1 MFCVK
6 SNAVLS
12 YWLIDMKVLAIETS
26 CDDTSLALISFDWS
40 IFFCEQMISF
50 SQIDIHDAF
59 GGVVPELASREH
71 LHQILLVFQSLSNKY
86 NISIDNMMWMVDLV
100 AVTQLPWLPWSLIIW
115 RTLAAF
121 LSMWYSKKMVYVNHL
136 HWHIFS
142 FLLDRDLSILKEKN
156 LILSVSWWH
165 SDLSMLS
172 YIDKV
177 EIWDKNRQFN
187 IQKIWS
193 TRDDAIGEVYDKISR
208 LLGWPYPWWVWVSKK
223 ASSYLVHSD
232 LKDIKIF
239 FKRILLEENSF
250 DFSFSGMKS
259 QAYTF
264 INKYKDLLGI
274 SEEENLPES
283 LIEYICYEFQEAA
296 TDILVKKIF
305 TAVSFYGVNL
315 IALVWWVSANLRLR
329 EKIIDYKKIYE
340 NENWVSIDFYTPTKF
355 DYCTDNAAMIWV
367 AWLIKNNYILN

>member
-1 MFCVK
+1 M
-6 SNAVLS
+6 
-12 YWLIDMKVLAIETS
+12 
-26 CDDTSLALISFDWS
+26 
-40 IFFCEQMISF
+40 
-50 SQIDIHDAF
+50 
-59 GGVVPELASREH
+59 
-71 LHQILLVFQSLSNKY
+71 
-86 NISIDNMMWMVDLV
+86 
-100 AVTQLPWLPWSLIIW
+100 
-115 RTLAAF
+115 
-121 LSMWYSKKMVYVNHL
+121 
-136 HWHIFS
+136 
-142 FLLDRDLSILKEKN
+142 
-156 LILSVSWWH
+156 
-165 SDLSMLS
+165 
-172 YIDKV
+172 
-177 EIWDKNRQFN
+177 
-187 IQKIWS
+187 
-193 TRDDAIGEVYDKISR
+193 
-208 LLGWPYPWWVWVSKK
+208 
-223 ASSYLVHSD
+223 
-232 LKDIKIF
+232 KDIKIF

-283 LIEYICYEFQEAA
+283 LIQYICYEFQEAA